1 MMRTNLRLAVLGLT
15 LLASTARADQWVT
28 PTARTVTSPNQKL
41 RAVITPA
48 ADGKS
53 GASAKLGEQG
63 QLAKTFKLAT
73 RWMPVDVVLLD
84 DGSLLALDHWHQ
96 LGYGKVATLYER
108 DGAIRWSK
116 TLVELVGQ
124 AVAASADRSVSSI
137 WWRKTPLE
145 WSLAKDGKSGLV
157 TLFDENQLQLVLSD
171 GSAKIVAVAAAA
183 IPDDPARLLNRA
195 RALAEQPGQQAA
207 AIATLD
213 RALAKDPDHL
223 EAVSL
228 YVQILQ
234 RTNDHA
240 RAVALLDR
248 LSPQWKTK
256 DGYNVANV
264 YVAWAASLTALSRKA
279 DAERV
284 LGLAVAAAPEY
295 TNPAVAL
302 ATLLI
307 DQGRRKDA
315 DKVLD
320 DFVGRLLKA
329 SYLDSYSLAAVADF
343 YKQRGDRAKALAHY
357 LKGYK
362 KDQVTNQHLYAS
374 LAALHEEMG
383 DDAAAIRIHEQLLAY
398 YVKQGPSFDE
408 YARSTRAELARLRA
422 KRQQPRPAAGS
433 RMDGNYLP

>member
-1 MMRTNLRLAVLGLT
+1 MMWTNLRLAVLGLT
-15 LLASTARADQWVT
+15 LLAASARADQWVT
-28 PTARTVTSPNQKL
+28 PTARTVVSPNQRLK
-41 RAVITPA
+41 AVITPA

-53 GASAKLGEQG
+53 GATATIGAQDQSGTTFTLSA
-63 QLAKTFKLAT
+63 
-73 RWMPVDVVLLD
+73 RWMPVDVVLFD

-108 DGAIRWSK
+108 DGKIRWSK

-124 AVAASADRSVSSI
+124 AVVDHAQHSVSSI
-137 WWRKTPLE
+137 WWRKTPVE
-145 WSLAKDGKSGLV
+145 WSLAKDGKSGLI
-157 TLFDENQLQLVLSD
+157 TLFDENQLQLVLRD
-171 GSAKIVAVAAAA
+171 GSAKLVAVTAL
-183 IPDDPARLLNRA
+183 PDDPARLLNRA
-195 RALAEQPGQQAA
+195 RALAEGPGQEAA
-207 AIATLD
+207 ATAVLD
-213 RALAKDPDHL
+213 RALAKDPDLL

-248 LSPQWKTK
+248 LSPRWKTQ

-279 DAERV
+279 EAERV
-284 LGLAVAAAPEY
+284 LRLAVTAAPGY

-302 ATLLI
+302 AALLL

-329 SYLDSYSLAAVADF
+329 SSLDSYSLAAVADF
-343 YKQRGDRAKALAHY
+343 YKQRGDHAKALAHY
-357 LKGYK
+357 RKGYK
-362 KDQVTNQHLYAS
+362 KDQVTNQFLYGS
-374 LAALHEEMG
+374 LAELHEAMG
-383 DDAAAIRIHEQLLAY
+383 DDREAIRIHEQLLAY
-398 YVKQGPSFDE
+398 FVKMGPAFDT
-408 YARSTRAELARLRA
+408 YARSTRTELARLRA
-422 KRQQPRPAAGS
+422 KRPQP
-433 RMDGNYLP
+433 

>member
-1 MMRTNLRLAVLGLT
+1 MMWTNLRLAVLGLT
-15 LLASTARADQWVT
+15 LLVSSARADQWVT

-41 RAVITPA
+41 TAVITPA

-53 GASAKLGEQG
+53 GATVTIGEKSRPG
-63 QLAKTFKLAT
+63 KPFTLAT
-73 RWMPVDVVLLD
+73 RWMPVDAVLFD

-96 LGYGKVATLYER
+96 LGYGKVAILYER
-108 DGAIRWSK
+108 GGAIRWSK
-116 TLVELVGQ
+116 TLVDLVGQ
-124 AVAASADRSVSSI
+124 VVADSADHSVSSI
-137 WWRKTPLE
+137 WWRKMPLE
-145 WSLAKDGKSGLV
+145 WSLAKDGKSGLI

-171 GSAKIVAVAAAA
+171 GSTKPVAVAA

-195 RALAEQPGQQAA
+195 RALAHQPGQEAA
-207 AIATLD
+207 AMAALD
-213 RALAKDPDHL
+213 RALAKDPDLL

-228 YVQILQ
+228 YVDTLQ
-234 RTNDHA
+234 RTKDHA
-240 RAVALLDR
+240 RAVALLER

-256 DGYNVANV
+256 DGYNLANV

-284 LGLAVAAAPEY
+284 LRLAVTAAPGY

-329 SYLDSYSLAAVADF
+329 SYLDLYSLAAAADF
-343 YKQRGDRAKALAHY
+343 SKQRGDHKRALAHY

-362 KDQVTNQHLYAS
+362 KDQVTNQFLYAS
-374 LAALHEEMG
+374 LAALYEEMG
-383 DDAAAIRIHEQLLAY
+383 NDGEAIRIHEQLLDYFATM
-398 YVKQGPSFDE
+398 GSAFDS
-408 YARSTRAELARLRA
+408 YAQSTWTELTRIRA
-422 KRQQPRPAAGS
+422 KRHQP
-433 RMDGNYLP
+433 